1 MKTDLNNIPRIT
13 IITPSFNQGQ
23 YLEATIKSV
32 LDQNYPNLEF
42 IIMDGGS
49 KDNSVEVIRRY
60 KKRLTYWE
68 SRPDRG
74 QTHAINKG
82 LAMATG
88 DIINWLNSD
97 DLLSP
102 GALRQLAQAWKS
114 RPDTDILFGD
124 YAAVDAGGD
133 LVYTRKVAPY
143 HPAALIWGRQLS
155 SQPAVFFS
163 KKLIDRLGPLDESL
177 TFCMDT
183 EFWSRAALNCAV
195 FKQIRSQLG
204 ITRVHG
210 DAKTTRLQH
219 TLKSEHEAILVRTR
233 NLGRLPSR
241 VRSFVFLIMNR
252 FWRLAA
258 ALRRAGLRNDFS
270 FFAASR
276 ALKVINPTKGVLK

>member
-1 MKTDLNNIPRIT
+1 MTDKDFGYPKIT

-23 YLEATIKSV
+23 FLEATIKSV

-49 KDNSVEVIRRY
+49 EDNSIDVIRRY
-60 KKRLTYWE
+60 ANRLTHWE
-68 SRPDRG
+68 SRPDNG

-82 LAMATG
+82 LALATG
-88 DIINWLNSD
+88 DIVNWLNSD
-97 DLLSP
+97 DLLMP
-102 GALRQLAQAWKS
+102 GALRKLAQAWNT
-114 RPDTDILFGD
+114 RPDAEILFGD
-124 YAAVDAGGD
+124 YAAVDTKGN
-133 LVYTRKVAPY
+133 LIYTRKVAPY
-143 HPAALIWGRQLS
+143 HPKALIWGRQLS

-163 KKLIDRLGPLDESL
+163 KKLVDRLGSLDASL

-183 EFWSRAALNCAV
+183 EFWTRAALTRSSFV
-195 FKQIRSQLG
+195 QIQSMLG

-219 TLKSEHEAILVRTR
+219 TLKSEHEAILARTHHFDR
-233 NLGRLPSR
+233 IPVR
-241 VRSFVFLIMNR
+241 VRSIVFFMMNR

-270 FFAASR
+270 FLAANR
-276 ALKVINPTKGVLK
+276 ALKQI